1 MTIITRITITPNA
14 RIIPPTN
21 DAASNPLG
29 SGQPEGVVGIDDM
42 VVMDSVGPEES
53 VSCVVVEAETDD
65 VASEPVWGQLV
76 TELMVSEEKFPE
88 VVLSVGTIVWAV
100 SVVPG

>member
-29 SGQPEGVVGIDDM
+29 SGQAEVVGIDDM

-53 VSCVVVEAETDD
+53 VSCVVVKAETDD
-65 VASEPVWGQLV
+65 VVSGRLV